1 MTESQDPVAVFER
14 VRELEAE
21 IASLVRG
28 LDRETAIREEDAEF
42 TVLEVEVDESTYL
55 IPIDQAREV
64 VSMAWPEVV
73 VGAPSWVMGTVSFG
87 SQPATLIDMAERL
100 HGHATKLSSELLM
113 VILEGARWLGL
124 VVTDVGNLRE
134 INANDL
140 TTPGSELPCAEFL
153 LGTVCDDEGRTLPVL
168 STRRLGHDIHG

>member
-1 MTESQDPVAVFER
+1 MADSRDPVAVIER

-28 LDRETAIREEDAEF
+28 LGRESTIRQEDSEF
-42 TVLEVEVDESTYL
+42 TVLEIEVDEAIYL

-64 VSMAWPEVV
+64 GPMAWPEPV
-73 VGAPSWVMGTVSFG
+73 VGAPSWVMGAVSFG
-87 SQPATLIDMAERL
+87 SEPMTLIDMAERL
-100 HGHATKLSSELLM
+100 HGRATELSSELLM
-113 VILEGARWLGL
+113 VILEGSRWLGL
-124 VVTDVGNLRE
+124 VVSDVGNLRE

-140 TTPGSELPCAEFL
+140 TTPGSELSCADFL
-153 LGTVCDDEGRTLPVL
+153 LGTVSDDDGRILPVL